1 MARRKYSS
9 NLSFVDLLFN
19 LLVGFASLFFLA
31 FLLINPVADEGKIDP
46 VTQFMITL
54 TWPDESVADIDLWI
68 RGPDGQTVS
77 FVSKEGGYMQ
87 LDRDDLGTSNDTYFV
102 NGKQVIVER
111 NLETITI
118 NAIVPGEY
126 TVSVF
131 YYGGGPIREDGGK
144 ITYVYTPT
152 TVEASIID
160 MHPFRVNL
168 TRKLDLIHRVEQNVA
183 SFVVTEDGQIYD
195 VRTDIKVP
203 IVKSA
208 NARPMNNFSGRPPF
222 DLQVGK

>member
-1 MARRKYSS
+1 MVRRKYSA

-31 FLLINPVADEGKIDP
+31 FLLINPVAEEGKIDP
-46 VTQFMITL
+46 VTQFMVTL

-68 RGPDGQTVS
+68 RGPDGMVVS
-77 FVSKEGGYMQ
+77 FVNKEGGYMQ

-102 NGKQVIVER
+102 DGEQVIVNR

-126 TVSVF
+126 TISAF
-131 YYGGGPIREDGGK
+131 YYGGGPVREETTGV
-144 ITYVYTPT
+144 ITYTYAPT
-152 TVEASIID
+152 SVEVSIMD

-168 TRKLDLIHRVEQNVA
+168 TRKLDLLHRVEQNVA
-183 SFVVTEDGQIYD
+183 TFIIDDEGQIMD
-195 VRTDIKVP
+195 IRTDIKIP
-203 IVKSA
+203 IVTSTK
-208 NARPMNNFSGRPPF
+208 ARNM
-222 DLQVGK
+222 

>member
-1 MARRKYSS
+1 MVRRKYSS

-31 FLLINPVADEGKIDP
+31 FLLINPVAEEGKIDP
-46 VTQFMITL
+46 VTQFMVTL

-68 RGPDGQTVS
+68 RGPDGMVVS
-77 FVSKEGGYMQ
+77 FVNKEGGYMQ

-102 NGKQVIVER
+102 DGEQVIVNR

-126 TVSVF
+126 TISTF
-131 YYGGGPIREDGGK
+131 YYGGGPVREETTGV
-144 ITYVYTPT
+144 ITYTYAPT
-152 TVEASIID
+152 SVEVSIMD

-168 TRKLDLIHRVEQNVA
+168 TRKLDLLHRVEQNVA
-183 SFVVTEDGQIYD
+183 TFIIDDEGKIMDI
-195 VRTDIKVP
+195 RTDIKIP
-203 IVKSA
+203 IVTSVK
-208 NARPMNNFSGRPPF
+208 ARNI
-222 DLQVGK
+222 